1 MPMFG
6 ELQGMVVEFAGFG
19 VLCMDHEPATL
30 SFMQPESSLVMGNFS
45 SEHQQT
51 LFPCCE
57 SPLTG
62 ATGLWGVVPQ
72 GTHNHL
78 PLQLTLNEPPY
89 QKDRKESNWS
99 WEK

>member
-30 SFMQPESSLVMGNFS
+30 PFMQPESSLVMGNFS

-51 LFPCCE
+51 LSPAVSHLSQVPSAFGELCLRELTTTFP
-57 SPLTG
+57 SSSL
-62 ATGLWGVVPQ
+62 
-72 GTHNHL
+72 
-78 PLQLTLNEPPY
+78 
-89 QKDRKESNWS
+89 
-99 WEK
+99 